1 MKKPLGYPILTLSL
15 GIALTSCNKPSDE
28 NEFLSE
34 NDSAVEEE
42 LAADIEAK
50 EAERKARKAK
60 MEAIMAKMRKN
71 DSSAAEETNVSKSK
85 SSGTVEDDESK
96 DSDSGLSDEQWLEI
110 EDRLVARGAARGL
123 NLGTIQTQDGRTFSD
138 AVVQDADALGITIS
152 HGGSVVQLGYEVL
165 SPPLKLRFRY
175 SQEEAKQAA
184 EGTSHP
190 PLPIAR
196 RRDVKRRIN
205 EAQIA
210 AAQADS
216 SAFEATLEAQ
226 MAAEKAASAAASA
239 RSKNA
244 RGKRA
249 QIDKQLNLSRVS
261 LVKARETLEALI
273 ENADIVRHGPKN
285 TNIRR
290 AGIDTPQTRAA
301 DKEIEDQRQKIIAIE
316 AKIAELDAERIGL

>member
-34 NDSAVEEE
+34 NDSAIEEE

-175 SQEEAKQAA
+175 SPEEAKQAA
-184 EGTSHP
+184 EGVSHP

-226 MAAEKAASAAASA
+226 MAAEKAEKAESA

-244 RGKRA
+244 RSKRA